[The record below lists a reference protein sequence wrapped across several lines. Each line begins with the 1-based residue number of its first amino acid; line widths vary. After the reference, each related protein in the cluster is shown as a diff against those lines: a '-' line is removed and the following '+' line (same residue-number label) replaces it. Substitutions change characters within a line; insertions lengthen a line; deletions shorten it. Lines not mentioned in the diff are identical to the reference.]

1 MKYLAFFLFI
11 FSNINLDGQIIY
23 NDHQSPLLNIES
35 WQWINSDNKEKEI
48 AGKHLVLEFWASWC
62 KSCLAAVLHLNE
74 LNSEFSEDIAFVSV
88 NSYDTQS
95 LAEKVIKKHKI
106 NSYVVMDQDKY
117 LKDLFEIKVIP
128 VTILIDKNGIL
139 RWKGEAHQL
148 TAELLEEFI
157 RKDTIHSISDTIIV
171 DQTFLI
177 KSDTQNKQIPIQ
189 LKATRLIQK
198 QFQVSATSLD
208 LKFDSI
214 PLIDMK
220 NWTIP
225 RTIQTLLNIEKEEKV
240 AVTFSGDVPDNYSID
255 FLATANQKIE
265 EKLFLSETINAFA
278 KALNVSIDTSR
289 VQQHLQTLR
298 VNDDDLIPFLS
309 TDQKADVVAEDQENQ
324 YVFQNF
330 TLKELADIT
339 GQLTNT
345 EIIFEGD
352 DQQKY
357 NFAID
362 KIVNFSEMKIFLK
375 KKFNIIF
382 QEKEV
387 ERDQYEFTFN

>member
-1 MKYLAFFLFI
+1 MKLFLPLFLFLSI
-11 FSNINLDGQIIY
+11 HLSGQVIYDKTESPDLDVA
-23 NDHQSPLLNIES
+23 NWD
-35 WQWINSDNKEKEI
+35 WINPENGRKNLT
-48 AGKHLVLEFWASWC
+48 GKHLVLEFWASWC
-62 KSCLAAVLHLNE
+62 KSCLAAVPHLNE
-74 LNSEFSEDIAFVSV
+74 LNTEFSEDIAFVSV

-95 LAEKVIKKHKI
+95 LAEKVIKKHKM

-117 LKDLFEIKVIP
+117 LKNLFEVQLIP
-128 VTILIDKNGIL
+128 VTILVDKNGVL
-139 RWKGEAHQL
+139 RWKGLANQL
-148 TAELLEEFI
+148 TSELLEGFI
-157 RKDTIHSISDTIIV
+157 RTDTIHSVIDTKLV
-171 DQTFLI
+171 DQTFMI
-177 KSDTQNKQIPIQ
+177 KDITQNKQIPVQ
-189 LKATRLIQK
+189 LKTTRLIRD

-225 RTIQTLLNIEKEEKV
+225 GTIQTLLNTEKEEKV

-298 VNDDDLIPFLS
+298 VNSDDLIPFLS

-324 YVFQNF
+324 YVFQNL
-330 TLKELADIT
+330 TLKELAGIT

-357 NFAID
+357 NFTID
-362 KIVNFSEMKIFLK
+362 KSINFSEMKIFLK
-375 KKFNIIF
+375 NKFNIVF